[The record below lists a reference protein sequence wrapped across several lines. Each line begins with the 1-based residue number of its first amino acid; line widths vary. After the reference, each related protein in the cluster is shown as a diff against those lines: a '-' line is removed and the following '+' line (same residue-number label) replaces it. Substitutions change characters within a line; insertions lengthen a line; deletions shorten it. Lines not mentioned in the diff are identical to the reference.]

1 MSESKLLASLSE
13 PERDRLTPYLQTVQ
27 LKSGQGLLEAG
38 EPIENVWFPHDSVT
52 STVVDTPEG
61 ATIEVGLMGLEGLVG
76 LSLLMGAA
84 RSNTTVIVQIP
95 GTATQMQAADFLTH
109 IVAPRGEAFQQ
120 MLRYADAFMAMVA
133 QTAACNSLHGVDERL
148 ARWILMTHDRIG
160 RNEMPLTQEFLAY
173 MLGVR
178 RASVSVA
185 AGSLQK
191 LGLISYTRGQV
202 TVVDRERLEETACA
216 CYGIVRAITDQLFSD
231 ERAA

>member
-1 MSESKLLASLSE
+1 
-13 PERDRLTPYLQTVQ
+13 
-27 LKSGQGLLEAG
+27 
-38 EPIENVWFPHDSVT
+38 
-52 STVVDTPEG
+52 
-61 ATIEVGLMGLEGLVG
+61 
-76 LSLLMGAA
+76 
-84 RSNTTVIVQIP
+84 
-95 GTATQMQAADFLTH
+95 
-109 IVAPRGEAFQQ
+109 
-120 MLRYADAFMAMVA
+120 
-133 QTAACNSLHGVDERL
+133 
-148 ARWILMTHDRIG
+148 MTHDRIG